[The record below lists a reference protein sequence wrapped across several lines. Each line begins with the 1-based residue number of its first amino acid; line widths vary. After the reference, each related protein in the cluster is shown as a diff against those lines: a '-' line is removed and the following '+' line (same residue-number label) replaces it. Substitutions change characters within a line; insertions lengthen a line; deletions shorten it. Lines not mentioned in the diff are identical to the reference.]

1 MADMLAQ
8 VDPSLT
14 WPRLGRA
21 FFASLRFQTKR
32 YRLARKQSPAAV
44 VKACTELG
52 T

>member
-14 WPRLGRA
+14 RLGRA
-21 FFASLRFQTKR
+21 FFASLGFQTKR
-32 YRLARKQSPAAV
+32 YRLARKQYPAAV